1 MWDTWKYL
9 SKVDL
14 AIKFLRWH
22 AGMSDGKSGFITILL
37 GWAVQ
42 CRLLILT
49 RFTFCGG

>member
-22 AGMSDGKSGFITILL
+22 AGMSDGKSGFITILQ